1 MDRAEPDQES
11 SDPSVIGAAGPNRLR
26 PSSYRALRSAVSS
39 LARIDDFYCE
49 KIGSGFFS
57 DVFKAPQLQQTEN
70 LLGSGA
76 VHCVLSATLSPKQ
89 IAEEDCWEGDIWTA
103 CSELLTLVL
112 GALAVSHKHSLRLH
126 SLETSSW
133 AMKSSSDRGTA
144 FVGGAGTTATPGIW
158 GSLLWQGVGV
168 SGVVSERD
176 SWMMCG
182 CKDQRGAAQ
191 VLLAKNVRH
200 RITGQVM
207 VLKMNKLASNRANM
221 LREVQLMNRLCHPN
235 ILRFLGV
242 CVHEGQLHALT
253 EYINGGNLEQ
263 LLDSDVYLSWTVRM
277 GLSLDIARGLQYLH
291 SKGIFHR
298 DLTSKNCLVRCEN
311 GLFTAVVGDFGL
323 AEKIPDYRLVA
334 ELFESLPADGAVSGR
349 GLGFE
354 VLCGGGIQ
362 GGCCSVGTE
371 SIDEKKP
378 RASEGVEKQ
387 PLAVVGSP
395 YWMAPEVLRGE
406 LYNEKAD
413 VFAYGIILCE
423 IIARIQADPDFLPR
437 AEDFGLDVESFQ
449 HMVGD
454 CPPCFLQL
462 AVNCCNMSAD
472 RRPSFSDI
480 VVELE
485 RRELEKEILK
495 EESKEPA
502 AGDGSPVRPLV
513 APGSS
518 PAQRRSVCLPHDRG
532 LSRSQSDMLPPNSPP
547 LLSGTPARVNPFSQR
562 HDLNGGKIKLFDTP
576 SKSVISLTF
585 ALPPPPD
592 PFTGSS
598 PTPPDLWQDS
608 RGTPRRCRSLPCTP
622 ELPRP
627 LRPVVAPTEKQST
640 PGQSRGVMM
649 DMGGRGKIAQDLG
662 SSGETAEHSGTPVDL
677 ELVSLEMFGE
687 GELETLCLGEPM
699 DCSSSPDT
707 LEGSVF
713 LEGTPAGQTLLTP
726 PSPSS
731 SILANG
737 WESPVSNGPPSLPP
751 LPPLDNNNTTVVVSR
766 PLGWGGNGYHGH
778 PGGPAYPLHGSS
790 TATLEQDEVISCPG
804 CCLAG
809 FSFPSAC
816 LRPSRRNPPPYKNLN
831 GEAARG
837 LLCRNAKTLGPSQH
851 TPGHSAEP
859 SLPLPEAQT

>member
-57 DVFKAPQLQQTEN
+57 DVFK
-70 LLGSGA
+70 
-76 VHCVLSATLSPKQ
+76 
-89 IAEEDCWEGDIWTA
+89 
-103 CSELLTLVL
+103 
-112 GALAVSHKHSLRLH
+112 
-126 SLETSSW
+126 
-133 AMKSSSDRGTA
+133 
-144 FVGGAGTTATPGIW
+144 
-158 GSLLWQGVGV
+158 
-168 SGVVSERD
+168 
-176 SWMMCG
+176 
-182 CKDQRGAAQ
+182 
-191 VLLAKNVRH
+191 VRH

-263 LLDSDVYLSWTVRM
+263 LLDSDVYLSWAVRM

-323 AEKIPDYRLVA
+323 AEKIPDY
-334 ELFESLPADGAVSGR
+334 
-349 GLGFE
+349 
-354 VLCGGGIQ
+354 
-362 GGCCSVGTE
+362 
-371 SIDEKKP
+371 
-378 RASEGVEKQ
+378 SEGVEKQ

-472 RRPSFSDI
+472 QRPSFSDI

-485 RRELEKEILK
+485 RREREKQILK

-518 PAQRRSVCLPHDRG
+518 PARRRSVGLPHDRG

-627 LRPVVAPTEKQST
+627 LRPVVAPTEKQGT
-640 PGQSRGVMM
+640 PGQQSRGVMIVSTFQDREGKGQEIPEDVGQM
-649 DMGGRGKIAQDLG
+649 FGPGHWDEPIRRQPAVRPQDIGGRGQIAQDLG
-662 SSGETAEHSGTPVDL
+662 SGGETTEDSGTPVDL
-677 ELVSLEMFGE
+677 ELVSLEMLGE

-713 LEGTPAGQTLLTP
+713 LEGTPAGQTWLTP

-737 WESPVSNGPPSLPP
+737 WESPVFNGPPSLPP

-778 PGGPAYPLHGSS
+778 TGGPAYPLHGSS